1 MGPKRRLPAK
11 QTSLTEAALSQV
23 PATQVLDS
31 VATNLAIPTPTLVV
45 EAENEDEPTRAPTT
59 RKFEGDDYIEL
70 VIARRPKTS

>member
-1 MGPKRRLPAK
+1 M
-11 QTSLTEAALSQV
+11 
-23 PATQVLDS
+23 
-31 VATNLAIPTPTLVV
+31 ATNLAIPTPTLVV